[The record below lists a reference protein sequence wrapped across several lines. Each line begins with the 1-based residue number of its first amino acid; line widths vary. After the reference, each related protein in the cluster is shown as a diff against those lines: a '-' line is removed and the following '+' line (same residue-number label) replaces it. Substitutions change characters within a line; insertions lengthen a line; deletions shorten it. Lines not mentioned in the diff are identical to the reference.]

1 MHAPRA
7 WLSWALVAVFI
18 TVASAA
24 IPAGILKRGGG
35 GGGGG
40 RGEAVFVA
48 RHDDLKAK
56 AAAKKT
62 SSATEL
68 KPSKNGAVLRK
79 IKEERARPTARQNWL
94 KGGGGPNADAG
105 LVANVGG
112 SSSARHHIASGVALP
127 PPIVGILAA
136 AVKLGTSVWKHVA
149 SHPVFETV
157 LGRFAVAAAV
167 VGVKFAC
174 EIPPPKTHLMPRPST
189 LDPRP
194 STLDPR
200 P

>member
-1 MHAPRA
+1 MRAPRA
-7 WLSWALVAVFI
+7 WISWALVAVFI

-24 IPAGILKRGGG
+24 IPAGILERGG
-35 GGGGG
+35 
-40 RGEAVFVA
+40 GEAVFVA
-48 RHDDLKAK
+48 RHDDLRAK
-56 AAAKKT
+56 AAAKKA

-105 LVANVGG
+105 LVGG
-112 SSSARHHIASGVALP
+112 SSSARHHIALGVAMP
-127 PPIVGILAA
+127 PAIAGIVAA
-136 AVKLGTSVWKHVA
+136 AVRLGTSAWEHVA
-149 SHPVFETV
+149 SHPILETV

-174 EIPPPKTHLMPRPST
+174 EIHLP
-189 LDPRP
+189 
-194 STLDPR
+194 
-200 P
+200 